1 MDEGSVTK
9 NYYEVGGHILQKYN
23 SRLVQRELCA
33 VFMAEHSQKIGGPG
47 TVVEV
52 DEAKF
57 GKRKY
62 NRGRW
67 REGHWVLG
75 GVERGTDNV
84 FMEVV
89 PTRDAATLLPIIL
102 KHVLPGTEIHTDEW
116 RSYARLQRRGFQ
128 HHTVNHSVNFVDPTT
143 GAHTQTIESTWAHA
157 KKKNKRM
164 FGTSSELFPTYLVEF
179 SWRRQYGK
187 DTPFA
192 MFINCISS
200 VYRL

>member
-1 MDEGSVTK
+1 MAP
-9 NYYEVGGHILQKYN
+9 
-23 SRLVQRELCA
+23 VQWW
-33 VFMAEHSQKIGGPG
+33 KW
-47 TVVEV
+47 T

-67 REGHWVLG
+67 REGHCRVLG

-102 KHVLPGTEIHTDEW
+102 KHVLPGAEIHTDEW
-116 RSYARLQRRGFQ
+116 RPYARLQRRGFQ
-128 HHTVNHSVNFVDPTT
+128 HHTVNHSVNVVDPTT
-143 GAHTQTIESTWAHA
+143 GAHTQTIEST
-157 KKKNKRM
+157 
-164 FGTSSELFPTYLVEF
+164 SELFPTYQVEF

-192 MFINCISS
+192 MFLNCISS
-200 VYRL
+200 VYHL